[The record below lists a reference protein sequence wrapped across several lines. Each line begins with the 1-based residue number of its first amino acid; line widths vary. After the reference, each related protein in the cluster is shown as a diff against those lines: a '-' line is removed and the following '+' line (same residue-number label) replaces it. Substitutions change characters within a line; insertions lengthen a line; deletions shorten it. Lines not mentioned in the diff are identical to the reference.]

1 MYKRQIA
8 YKAILEVYK
17 NKTRSMI
24 NLVIAG
30 KLIETTPGHLFRLSQ
45 GAWRPAS
52 ELKVGDTVITSN
64 GIKSTVESTEIV
76 EYDED
81 IDIYKDVY
89 KRQVLGYEAWK
100 RFGRQVVGKN
110 TGIKILVPHFV
121 REYEGKGSLLKYI
134 KDNISSQFKK
144 KPDLDYAH
152 FNLKGTRLGFNGYKN
167 GLYDVT
173 LDNKSIKGHITEE
186 TLRKFLMQSV
196 IGKVPTRYSVGTVF
210 DVSNKMCIRDR
221 YNYTSTKNYCRQMF
235 T

>member
-64 GIKSTVESTEIV
+64 GTEETVESTEEI

-81 IDIYKDVY
+81 IDVY
-89 KRQVLGYEAWK
+89 NLNVADFHTYFVAETEVLVHNDCGGNIVETILK
-100 RFGRQVVGKN
+100 VNNMKEFFSTTFG
-110 TGIKILVPHFV
+110 
-121 REYEGKGSLLKYI
+121 
-134 KDNISSQFKK
+134 
-144 KPDLDYAH
+144 
-152 FNLKGTRLGFNGYKN
+152 
-167 GLYDVT
+167 
-173 LDNKSIKGHITEE
+173 KSIKGALYKTKKRYQGQSIYQITKKIDNEYLSKGDFLYLDNLHKDHLE
-186 TLRKFLMQSV
+186 IFNDKGKAKAVLNLNGTLNFEKTDKILSEGRT
-196 IGKVPTRYSVGTVF
+196 I
-210 DVSNKMCIRDR
+210 DVS
-221 YNYTSTKNYCRQMF
+221 
-235 T
+235 